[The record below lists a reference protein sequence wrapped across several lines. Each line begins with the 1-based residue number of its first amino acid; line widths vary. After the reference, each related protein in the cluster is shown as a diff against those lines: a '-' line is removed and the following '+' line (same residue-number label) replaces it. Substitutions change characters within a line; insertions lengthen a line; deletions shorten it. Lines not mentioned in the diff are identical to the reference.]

1 MYLKAERKCIMEDF
15 QSLKDL
21 LLLQEE
27 LLLNEAVRD
36 SREKLNEL
44 LADDFMEF
52 GSTGRI
58 FDKEHILELLPN
70 ESDPQMTLSNFD
82 ARVLASDV
90 VQTIYLVH
98 RKQDMTYSL
107 RSSIWKRN
115 AGKWQMTFHQGT
127 FTEEYR

>member
-1 MYLKAERKCIMEDF
+1 MYFKAERKNFMDDF

-27 LLLNEAVRD
+27 LLLNEAVRH
-36 SREKLNEL
+36 SIEKLDEL

-52 GSTGRI
+52 GSSGRI
-58 FDKEHILELLPN
+58 FDKEHILERLPK

-82 ARVLASDV
+82 ARVLAPDV
-90 VQTIYLVH
+90 VQTIYLVE
-98 RKQDMTYSL
+98 RKKDMKYSL